1 MTGVGE
7 MRRREFLGVLQNPC
21 TRWIEQTTRAI
32 ALGIVIAVPA
42 LIPSSSQGA
51 IEPGKM
57 AAPPAAGEI
66 RSTCAQPTAQLA
78 QRAPAAQSPTV
89 QAPVF
94 QIPEGPFIA
103 ADAPLN
109 AKQSAA
115 LKAFK
120 EVMRTAISKP
130 YASDSDTGFKALLEK
145 RRAQIDA
152 ALRKYDSQIRAGQ
165 MSRGGA
171 VRAELPH
178 RPGHALFRARA
189 PIREAINEIRAVFP
203 DRARL
208 AKELFNTDEFDA
220 LMKQYQELFT
230 IMEEPP
236 VWAQNSATPFEDV
249 LALARTLALNYG
261 TTPAFRYS
269 TEEAERFALIELYVF
284 FQETGGRQN
293 VDNVRSNTYKGS
305 WQLGK
310 SEFENGE
317 RRAKPIMAAI
327 QKTNP
332 EVYARDQ
339 QEAARAASMPDKRYN
354 HWLNVRNGIMNTH
367 IDIGKQIVASVPD
380 IASQAKVAQLI
391 QLIPGPTKAALNAK
405 TSVPFLDRTL
415 NYTAQI
421 KFFLDNN
428 AINPRIN
435 GALAPVGSQ
444 IPYRNVLAAMQ
455 DSYENFIV
463 RAIDKYKEIKSPIR
477 HGRACPA
484 IHALVRTK
492 R

>member
-1 MTGVGE
+1 
-7 MRRREFLGVLQNPC
+7 
-21 TRWIEQTTRAI
+21 
-32 ALGIVIAVPA
+32 
-42 LIPSSSQGA
+42 
-51 IEPGKM
+51 M
-57 AAPPAAGEI
+57 AAPPAATEI
-66 RSTCAQPTAQLA
+66 RTTSAQSTAQPAQ
-78 QRAPAAQSPTV
+78 QAPAAQSPTV

-94 QIPEGPFIA
+94 QIPQGPFIA
-103 ADAPLN
+103 ADTPLN
-109 AKQSAA
+109 SKQSAA
-115 LKAFK
+115 LKAFRDA
-120 EVMRTAISKP
+120 MSAAISKP
-130 YASDSDTGFKALLEK
+130 YASDLNTGFKPLIEK
-145 RRAQIDA
+145 RRAQIGA
-152 ALRKYDSQIRAGQ
+152 ALRKYNSQIRAGQ

-171 VRAELPH
+171 VRAELPY

-189 PIREAINEIRAVFP
+189 PLREAINEIRAVFP

-208 AKELFNTDEFDA
+208 AKELFNTDEYDA
-220 LMKQYQELFT
+220 LMKQYQELFNT
-230 IMEEPP
+230 MEEPP
-236 VWAQNSATPFEDV
+236 VWAQNSTTPFEDV
-249 LALARTLALNYG
+249 LTLARTLAMNYG
-261 TTPAFRYS
+261 TTPASRYS
-269 TEEAERFALIELYVF
+269 AEEAERFAWIELYVF

-293 VDNVRSNTYKGS
+293 LDNARSDTYKGS

-317 RRAKPIMAAI
+317 RRAKPVMAAI

-332 EVYARDQ
+332 EIYARDQ
-339 QEAARAASMPDKRYN
+339 QEAARAASIPDKRYN
-354 HWLNVRNGIMNTH
+354 HWLNIRNGIMNAH

-421 KFFLDNN
+421 IIFLDNN

-435 GALAPVGSQ
+435 GELAPVGSQ

-463 RAIDKYKEIKSPIR
+463 RAIDKYIEITGKPPTTEPASRPRTEIAPSDTQTPSATAQAPTQREKLRMCRLAR
-477 HGRACPA
+477 HCPTA
-484 IHALVRTK
+484 TLTCPE
-492 R
+492 